1 MDIGYKNHQ
10 IPRFLAYPI
19 ENLWGIIKPRVKR
32 RNPETIDD
40 LKSYIFEEWNSAPL
54 NMIKNLYKGYF
65 KRLRKC
71 IELNSVRIEPE
82 HLKKK
87 QKKNIGKT

>member
-19 ENLWGIIKPRVKR
+19 ENLCGIIKPRVKR

-40 LKSYIFEEWNSAPL
+40 LKSYIFEE
-54 NMIKNLYKGYF
+54 
-65 KRLRKC
+65 
-71 IELNSVRIEPE
+71 
-82 HLKKK
+82 
-87 QKKNIGKT
+87 